1 MNQKIMNFR
10 LQDSIARVAYAA
22 QTSSL
27 AHDRA
32 DLMPMV
38 FMVLLCQNESTKE
51 ALHSAGLHGG
61 ILPSLLKNALLD
73 LDDIREIVNEANTL
87 TYDPQFEEEVFENP
101 TILSWIANAAIH
113 VMSVGRHSGVID
125 VYDLLVVLRTQMREG
140 SSMARLWDAGGLTL
154 LALRQHDAYLHG
166 KGGVF
171 TLAPPATTEWLADFL
186 DETLCLDEEDDD
198 AEASLE
204 HDAEPEADLDVAETS
219 EQSDDTIEQSDEKA
233 KEEKPTDSVTPVSQK
248 PTSHKPVVEEVSL
261 EDLPPELQPR
271 AENMRVMRI
280 NLDASQGD
288 EAANA
293 AMEAIRQLFV
303 DQIRQVNDRLNGEEG
318 GDGSDV
324 MSDERTDDEATAKKQ
339 PLSREE
345 KFLRSCTRNLSAEAE
360 AGQIDPL
367 IGRDDE
373 VTRICEILCCRRK
386 NKPLILGESGSGKT
400 ALVEGLALRIVRGEV
415 PPALRDVRLYALN
428 ASSLVSRFK
437 GAFAEKLSE
446 IAAVLKKVPNAVLFI
461 DNLHMLINGNDGNSQ
476 EEYNALGHLVSDDR
490 LRLIATTTFRSWR
503 QTFSKDETLTRRLQA
518 VELKP
523 VTKAEAER
531 IITGL
536 VPKFEAFHGVHYA
549 EDVVPRAVTLADRWI
564 TDRAFPDKAIDLIDE
579 LAGAAKLQRSPDDDT
594 VIEVS
599 SDKLPEIVARIAR
612 IPVDQVETREDGEL
626 ADLDKV
632 VRETVYGQDE
642 AVDAVVSAIRMSR
655 SGLGSAERP
664 VGSFLFTGPTGVGK
678 TELTRQL
685 AKGMGIPLLRFDM
698 SEYAESHTVSRLI
711 GSPPGYVGYG
721 EGGLLTEQ
729 VTKHP
734 YSVVLLDEMEKAH
747 PSLFNLLL
755 QVMDHGKLTDASGR
769 EADFRNAVI
778 IMTSNVGA
786 RDIERTSIGF
796 ESGSV
801 GDEGEALKKA
811 FTPEFRNR
819 LDAIVRFAPLSRDSV
834 SRVVE
839 KFLSELTTQLTV
851 RNVTP
856 TYTTTFKNWLAQH
869 GYDPHMGARP
879 MRRLIADKVR
889 RPLADELLFG
899 RLKQGGAV
907 TFDIR
912 PDDEGKDVVVF
923 DVAES

>member
-1 MNQKIMNFR
+1 MNFR

-288 EAANA
+288 EAENA

>member
-1 MNQKIMNFR
+1 MNFR

-73 LDDIREIVNEANTL
+73 LDDIRAIVNEANTL
-87 TYDPQFEEEVFENP
+87 MYDPQFEEEVFENP

-490 LRLIATTTFRSWR
+490 LRLIATTTFRAWR

-599 SDKLPEIVARIAR
+599 SDKLPELVARIAR

-834 SRVVE
+834 SRVVD

>member
-1 MNQKIMNFR
+1 MNFR

-324 MSDERTDDEATAKKQ
+324 MSDERTDDEVTAKKQ

-490 LRLIATTTFRSWR
+490 LRLIATTTFRAWR

-518 VELKP
+518 VDLKP

-599 SDKLPEIVARIAR
+599 SDKLPELVARIAR

-834 SRVVE
+834 SRVVD

>member
-1 MNQKIMNFR
+1 MNFR

-51 ALHSAGLHGG
+51 ALDSAGLHGG

-248 PTSHKPVVEEVSL
+248 PTSHKSVVEEVSL

-490 LRLIATTTFRSWR
+490 LRLIATTTFRAWR

-599 SDKLPEIVARIAR
+599 SDKLPELVARIAR

-678 TELTRQL
+678 TELARQL

>member
-1 MNQKIMNFR
+1 MNFR

-73 LDDIREIVNEANTL
+73 LDDIRAIVNEANTL

-599 SDKLPEIVARIAR
+599 SDKLPELVARIAR

>member
-1 MNQKIMNFR
+1 MNFR

-324 MSDERTDDEATAKKQ
+324 MSDERTDDEVTAKKQ

-490 LRLIATTTFRSWR
+490 LRLIATTTFRAWR

-599 SDKLPEIVARIAR
+599 SDKLPELVARIAR

-632 VRETVYGQDE
+632 VREMVYGQDE